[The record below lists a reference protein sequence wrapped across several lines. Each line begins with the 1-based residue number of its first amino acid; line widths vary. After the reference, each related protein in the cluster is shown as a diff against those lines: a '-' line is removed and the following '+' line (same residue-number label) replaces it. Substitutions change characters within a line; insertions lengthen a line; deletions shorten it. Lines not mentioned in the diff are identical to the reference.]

1 MLIDRYG
8 RPLRAPTQ
16 DELTTEQAAPT
27 LGSVRQIASG
37 HPAEGLEPLR
47 LAAIL
52 HSAETGD
59 ATAYLELAE
68 QMEEK
73 DLHYAAVLGVRKRAV
88 RSLELKLEPGAEDDT
103 AAQEAADMVRDALKG
118 PAVRTSLI
126 GILDAVGKGF
136 SVSEIL
142 WNTEGRR
149 WTVEGIERVDPR
161 WFEFD
166 PVNGRH
172 IRLRGAAGG
181 EELRPWK
188 YVVHFAEAKSGLPI
202 RGGLARLAAWGFMFK
217 HFTIRDWA
225 IFTEAYGHPLRIG
238 KYDPALASAQD
249 KATLLRAVRS
259 MGTDMA
265 AIIPNN
271 MLVDIITTAV
281 SGTQELY
288 ERTARYWDEQ
298 ISKGVLGQVATTDA
312 IAGGHAVGKIH
323 EEVRGDIRD
332 ADADDLAATLMRDV
346 ATPVTRLNFPE
357 GTAVPVIR
365 FEPPERVDPEQLLR
379 LMEVAGPAGLRI
391 AHADIYRAF
400 ALREPSAEEE
410 VLAFTP
416 APPVLIGQ
424 TDKPAALPAPGKPL
438 ALPAPGK
445 RQLAAVEADHGHE
458 DAITA
463 AIDDLIA
470 SGGMQQN
477 MEGLLAELVEGIR
490 AATTFEQAL
499 DVISAFEAQA
509 PDADLTEL
517 LARALFGARM
527 AGELGADLG

>member
-1 MLIDRYG
+1 MLVDRYG
-8 RPLRAPTQ
+8 RPLRAPTK
-16 DELTTEQAAPT
+16 DELETEQAVPT
-27 LGSVRQIASG
+27 LGSVRQIATG

-73 DLHYAAVLGVRKRAV
+73 DLHYAAVLGVRKRAI
-88 RSLELKLEPGAEDDT
+88 RSLELKVEPGAEDDT
-103 AAQEAADMVRDALKG
+103 AAQEAADLVRDALHG

-126 GILDAVGKGF
+126 GILDAIGKGY
-136 SVSEIL
+136 SVSELI
-142 WNTEGRR
+142 WDRSGPR
-149 WTVEGIERVDPR
+149 WTIAGIERVDPR

-166 PVNGRH
+166 DLTGRQL
-172 IRLRGAAGG
+172 RLRGLAGG

-188 YVVHFAEAKSGLPI
+188 FVVHFAEAKSGLPI

-271 MLVDIITTAV
+271 MLVDIIATAV

-346 ATPVTRLNFPE
+346 ATPLTQLNFPP
-357 GTAVPVIR
+357 GTPVPVIR
-365 FEPPERVDPEQLLR
+365 FEPPERVDPEQLLK
-379 LMEVAGPAGLRI
+379 LMEIAGPAGLRI

-400 ALREPSAEEE
+400 ALREPSEGEE
-410 VLAFTP
+410 VLAFSP
-416 APPVLIGQ
+416 APPVMIRPGA
-424 TDKPAALPAPGKPL
+424 PAIPAPERAL
-438 ALPAPGK
+438 ALPSPG
-445 RQLAAVEADHGHE
+445 RRELAARSADDPHD
-458 DAITA
+458 DAITD
-463 AIDDLIA
+463 AIDEMIA
-470 SGGMQQN
+470 GGGMQQR
-477 MEGLLAELVEGIR
+477 MDGLLDELLEGIR
-490 AATTFEQAL
+490 SAESPEAALELVAR
-499 DVISAFEAQA
+499 FEARA
-509 PDADLTEL
+509 PDADLRDL
-517 LARALFGARM
+517 LARAIFGARVAADM
-527 AGELGADLG
+527 GADLK

>member
-8 RPLRAPTQ
+8 RPLRTATK
-16 DELTTEQAAPT
+16 DELETEQATPT
-27 LGSVRQIASG
+27 LGSVRQIATG
-37 HPAEGLEPLR
+37 HPAEGLEPVR
-47 LAAIL
+47 LASIL
-52 HSAETGD
+52 HAAETGD

-73 DLHYAAVLGVRKRAV
+73 DLHYAAVLGVRKRAI
-88 RSLELKLEPGAEDDT
+88 RSLDLVVEPGAEDDT
-103 AAQEAADMVRDALKG
+103 AAQEAADMVRDALTG

-126 GILDAVGKGF
+126 GILDAIGKGF

-142 WNTEGRR
+142 WDTSRKPWR
-149 WTVEGIERVDPR
+149 IVGIERADPR

-172 IRLRGAAGG
+172 LRLRGGVGG

-271 MLVDIITTAV
+271 MLVDIVSTAV

-323 EEVRGDIRD
+323 EQVRDDIRD

-346 ATPVTRLNFPE
+346 AAPLTTVNFPD
-357 GTAVPVIR
+357 GTPIPVIR
-365 FEPPERVDPEQLLR
+365 FAPPERVDPDKLLR

-410 VLAFTP
+410 VLAFS
-416 APPVLIGQ
+416 AASPVGLRADPQ
-424 TDKPAALPAPGKPL
+424 ALPAPQAPL
-438 ALPAPGK
+438 ALPAPD
-445 RQLAAVEADHGHE
+445 RRRLAGREPEHT
-458 DAITA
+458 DAITS
-463 AIDDLIA
+463 AIDELIA
-470 SGGMQQN
+470 DGGMQQS
-477 MEGLLAELVEGIR
+477 MEGLLTELIASIR
-490 AATTFEQAL
+490 SAQSYEQAL
-499 DVISAFEAQA
+499 DVIAEFEARA
-509 PDADLTEL
+509 PDVDLAEL
-517 LARALFGARM
+517 LARMMFGARM
-527 AGELGADLG
+527 AGDLGGDLG